1 MKSDHSNIAT
11 LMKMAIEVYETRI
24 PFNRFLGLR
33 VESLELGQALVRF
46 EMRDDLVGNYVRGI
60 LHGGV
65 ISAVLDTT
73 GGMLASVGVLNRL
86 SDAPMDE
93 MTKRLYMVGTI
104 DLRIDY
110 LRPGRGDFF
119 FAKST
124 IMRVGRKVAVT
135 RMEMHNDRDVLIAV
149 GTGTY
154 IIG

>member
-1 MKSDHSNIAT
+1 MKSDHSKIGA
-11 LMKMAIEVYETRI
+11 LMKMAIEVYEERI
-24 PFNRFLGLR
+24 PFNRFLGMH
-33 VESLELGQALVRF
+33 VESLQLDQALVRF
-46 EMRDDLVGNYVRGI
+46 EMRDELVGNYVRGI

-86 SDAPMDE
+86 ADAPMDE

-119 FAKST
+119 CARST

-135 RMEMHNDRDVLIAV
+135 RMELHNERDVLIAV

-154 IIG
+154 MIG